1 MAVCN
6 CSYGIDVDKATVGVA
21 ECFDKHS
28 FGVVANG
35 TLEIL
40 QVGGIDKSGFHATG
54 FEGVGEEVVATAV
67 DVVGSHDVVAGSGDI
82 FHSIGHSSSTAGKC
96 ESCYTAFESGDA
108 LLEHTLGGISE
119 AAIDVAGITKPE
131 AVGSVLRVVENI
143 RCGLIYRHCARV
155 GSRIGLFLTYVEL
168 ESLEVK
174 FIVAHIL
181 KFYALIINNS
191 LQSSYLRI
199 FTLQNYYIQKIYA
212 IDCINFRKY
221 SCMVATLSK

>member
-6 CSYGIDVDKATVGVA
+6 GSYGIDVDKATVGVA
-21 ECFDKHS
+21 ECFEKHS

-67 DVVGSHDVVAGSGDI
+67 DVVGSHYVVAGAGDVL
-82 FHSIGHSSSTAGKC
+82 HCIGHRSSTTGNG
-96 ESCYTAFESGDA
+96 ESSHTALEGSNA
-108 LLEHTLGGISE
+108 LLEHALGGIGE
-119 AAIDVAGITKPE
+119 AAVDVARVTKTE

-199 FTLQNYYIQKIYA
+199 FTLQNY
-212 IDCINFRKY
+212 D
-221 SCMVATLSK
+221 